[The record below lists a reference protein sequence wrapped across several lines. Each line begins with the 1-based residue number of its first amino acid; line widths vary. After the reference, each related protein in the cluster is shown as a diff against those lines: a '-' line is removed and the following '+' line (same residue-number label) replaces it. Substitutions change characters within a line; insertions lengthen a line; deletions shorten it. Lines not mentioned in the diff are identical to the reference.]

1 MPRLINTTSP
11 ADLAIIHTVRIT
23 VGDNEEEHVA
33 ADTGGW
39 SSAGLDFSV
48 KNSVAVLTFNRPH
61 LRNAVDHP
69 LRDALLAALD
79 EVRSDPD
86 IRAALVTGAGG
97 AFSSGADL
105 SERDHI
111 EIPPEH
117 RRGTPAHIAREDG
130 LAYGWWRVI
139 QAVWENTKPIVAAVN
154 GPAYGFG
161 CNFAF
166 ACDLVIAGESARFC
180 EIFVQRGLPLEAGGA
195 YLLSRSVSPVRA
207 REIALF
213 GDPLPARTA
222 QEWGLVNRCVPDEEV
237 LPVATE
243 WAERLARGPTIG
255 IGHIKAQI
263 NAGLDLSLQQTF
275 REEVTFLGLG
285 PGADMAEA
293 AAAYKEKR
301 PPRFT
306 GR

>member
-1 MPRLINTTSP
+1 MV
-11 ADLAIIHTVRIT
+11 DDTV
-23 VGDNEEEHVA
+23 A
-33 ADTGGW
+33 W

-48 KNSVAVLTFNRPH
+48 KNDVAILLLNRPR

-69 LRDALLAALD
+69 LRDAILAALD
-79 EVRSDPD
+79 KVNTDAG
-86 IRAALVTGAGG
+86 IRAALITGADG

-105 SERDHI
+105 TQADPI
-111 EIPPEH
+111 ELPPEH
-117 RRGTPAHIAREDG
+117 RRGGDAIIRREDG
-130 LAYGWWRVI
+130 LSYGWWRVI
-139 QAVWENTKPIVAAVN
+139 QKVWENRKPIVAAVH
-154 GPAYGFG
+154 GAAYGFG

-195 YLLSRSVSPVRA
+195 YLLTRSISPVRA
-207 REIALF
+207 KELALF

-222 QEWGLVNRCVPDEEV
+222 EEWGLVNRCVPDDQV
-237 LPVATE
+237 LPLATE

-255 IGHIKAQI
+255 IGHIKSQI
-263 NAGLDLSLQQTF
+263 NAGLDMNIQQTW
-275 REEVTFLGLG
+275 RDEVTYLGLG
-285 PGADMAEA
+285 SGADSAEA
-293 AAAYKEKR
+293 MAAFKEKR